1 MAQKIFISFFF
12 LEAKRQLS
20 LLRLTTNNDDKMII
34 AKVNGGVAT
43 KAILPNLKNFAKQE
57 LLMLPDD
64 IKLYS
69 NSLSSQASH

>member
-1 MAQKIFISFFF
+1 
-12 LEAKRQLS
+12 
-20 LLRLTTNNDDKMII
+20 MII
-34 AKVNGGVAT
+34 AKFNGGVAT